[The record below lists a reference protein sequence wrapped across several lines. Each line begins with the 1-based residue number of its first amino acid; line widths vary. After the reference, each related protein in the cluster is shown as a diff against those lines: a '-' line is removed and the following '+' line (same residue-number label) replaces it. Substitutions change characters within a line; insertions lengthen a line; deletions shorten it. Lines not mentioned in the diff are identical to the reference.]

1 MLDIGLLQLMN
12 SATYTAG
19 GGNGGITTHNFPLPY
34 TGRQDIV
41 LSGVLS
47 FFIALG
53 IVIGF
58 AFVSAFYAS
67 FLVYERENN
76 VKHQQLIS
84 GVSINAYWISTLV
97 WDVVLFQLPMCESR

>member
-1 MLDIGLLQLMN
+1 V
-12 SATYTAG
+12 SG
-19 GGNGGITTHNFPLPY
+19 GGSITAHNFPLPY

-58 AFVSAFYAS
+58 AFVAAFYAS

-76 VKHQQLIS
+76 VKHQQVHTAWVFVSSCFFVLTL
-84 GVSINAYWISTLV
+84 VSIA
-97 WDVVLFQLPMCESR
+97 VLGTCS

>member
-1 MLDIGLLQLMN
+1 MN
-12 SATYTAG
+12 SALYHNSPSGTATSS
-19 GGNGGITTHNFPLPY
+19 ITTHNFPLPY
-34 TGRQDIV
+34 THRQDVV
-41 LSGVLS
+41 LSGVLT

-53 IVIGF
+53 IVMGF

-84 GVSINAYWISTLV
+84 GISVNAYWLSTLV
-97 WDVVLFQLPMCESR
+97 WDVILFQLPLCT